1 MIYVTVSGCSRPF
14 IRLLE
19 KMDEIAGEIDENV
32 IMQSGTDFIS
42 NNAYAQKYLPR
53 DEANKLIRKA
63 RLIVAHA
70 GIGVIICALKF
81 GTPIVIFPRLK
92 KFNEHFD
99 DHQLDI
105 CKILEN
111 RQGIRVVYELQ
122 HLKDAIS
129 FSGRPVRERK
139 GKQNIIKEI
148 RHYLSSV

>member
-14 IRLLE
+14 MRLLD
-19 KMDEIAGEIDENV
+19 KMEEIAGEIDEKV
-32 IMQSGTDFIS
+32 IMQTGTDYVS
-42 NNAYAQKYLPR
+42 QNALVKKYFPR
-53 DEANKLIRKA
+53 DEAN
-63 RLIVAHA
+63 RLIKESRLVVAHA

-81 GTPIVIFPRLK
+81 FTPIVIFPRLK

-111 RQGIRVVYELQ
+111 RQGIRVVYDAQ

-129 FSGRPVRERK
+129 FSERSAQERN
-139 GKQNIIKEI
+139 GKQNLIKEI
-148 RHYLSSV
+148 RHYLTSV